1 MSAREGADDVGKRF
15 NVTGV
20 CIPEMHYMVNIEDR
34 LKEIRELIGLGEYF
48 TINRA
53 RQYGKTTTLKC
64 LKNMLSDE
72 YLVISISF
80 EGMSR
85 ENFSDENRFS
95 KYFLRLLYNSL
106 KYDRQS
112 GISKEIAEECKK
124 KAEDEHSLMPFW
136 KLSDFISDLCGWAD
150 KPLVLMIDEVDQA
163 GTHELFLNFLGLL
176 RSKYLSRTEIP
187 TFQSVI
193 LAGVYDIKNL
203 KLKLRKE
210 MEHQYNSPWNIA
222 ADFNVDMSFSAQD
235 IEGMLS
241 DYEKDRRTGMDI
253 GGISRLIYDYTSGY
267 PYLVSR
273 ICKLTDEAVSRK
285 PEFSAKIPWT
295 QEGIMDAVGMLLRKP
310 NTLFDDMIKHLAE
323 YPELNTILHNI
334 LFNGAEYSFYAYNT
348 AMNIGVMFGFLKE
361 SDGKTVVANRIFEM
375 HLYQYYLSEET
386 VKADHPFFPTGYN
399 SQFIKNGWLDMDLVM
414 EKFLEY
420 YTDIYRD
427 ADQKFV
433 EKQGRKLFLLY
444 LRPIINGTGNFYVE
458 AQTRDETR
466 TDIVVDYLGRQSVIE
481 IKIWH
486 GPKYNEEGE
495 QQLIDYLDLYHLDKG
510 YLLTF
515 SFNKKKQPGKKEV
528 HIQGKR
534 LFEIT
539 V

>member
-1 MSAREGADDVGKRF
+1 MGKRF

-20 CIPEMHYMVNIEDR
+20 CIPKMHYMVDIEDR

-64 LKNMLSDE
+64 LKNMLSDD
-72 YLVISISF
+72 YIVISISF

-85 ENFSDENRFS
+85 EAFSDENTFS
-95 KYFLRLLYNSL
+95 RYFLRLLYHAL
-106 KYDRQS
+106 KYGRQTGS
-112 GISKEIAEECKK
+112 STIAEECKK
-124 KAEDEHSLMPFW
+124 KAEEEHCLMSFW
-136 KLSDFISDLCGWAD
+136 ELSDFISELCARAD
-150 KPLVLMIDEVDQA
+150 QPLILMIDEVDQA
-163 GTHELFLNFLGLL
+163 GTHEIFLNFLGLL

-187 TFQSVI
+187 TFRSVI

-203 KLKLRKE
+203 KLKIRKE

-241 DYEKDRRTGMDI
+241 DYEADRRTGMDTRE
-253 GGISRLIYDYTSGY
+253 ISSLIYDYTSGY

-273 ICKLTDEAVSRK
+273 ICKLTDEVVSRK
-285 PEFSAKIPWT
+285 PEFSAKMPWT
-295 QEGIMDAVGMLLRKP
+295 REGIMDAVGMLLRKP
-310 NTLFDDMIKHLAE
+310 NTLFDDMVKHLAE
-323 YPELNTILHNI
+323 YPELNTVLPNI
-334 LFNGAEYSFYAYNT
+334 LFNGAEYTFYAYNT

-361 SDGKTVVANRIFEM
+361 AEGKAVVANRIFEM
-375 HLYQYYLSEET
+375 HLYQYYLSEEM
-386 VKADHPFFPTGYN
+386 VRADHPFFPTGYN
-399 SQFIKNGWLDMDLVM
+399 SQFIKNGCLNMDLVM

-427 ADQKFV
+427 VDQNFV

-481 IKIWH
+481 VKIWH
-486 GPKYNEEGE
+486 GPKYNEAGE
-495 QQLIDYLDLYHLDKG
+495 QQLIDYLDLYHLEKG

-515 SFNKKKQPGKKEV
+515 SFNKKKRPGKREV
-528 HIQGKR
+528 YLQGKR
-534 LFEIT
+534 LLEIT

>member
-1 MSAREGADDVGKRF
+1 MHQKVMSAREGADGMGKRF

-20 CIPEMHYMVNIEDR
+20 CIPQMHYMVDMEER

-64 LKNMLSDE
+64 LKDMLSDD
-72 YLVISISF
+72 YIVISISF

-85 ENFSDENRFS
+85 ENFSDENTFGR
-95 KYFLRLLYNSL
+95 YFLRLLYNSL
-106 KYDRQS
+106 KYGRQT
-112 GISKEIAEECKK
+112 GIIQEIAEECKK
-124 KAEDEHSLMPFW
+124 KAEEEHSLMSFW
-136 KLSDFISDLCGWAD
+136 KLSDFISDLCARAD
-150 KPLVLMIDEVDQA
+150 QPLVLMIDEVDQA
-163 GTHELFLNFLGLL
+163 GNHEIFLNFLGLL

-187 TFQSVI
+187 TFRSVI

-203 KLKLRKE
+203 KLRIRKE
-210 MEHQYNSPWNIA
+210 VERQYNSPWNIA
-222 ADFNVDMSFSAQD
+222 ADFNVDMSLSAQD

-241 DYEKDRRTGMDI
+241 DYEADHRTGMAI
-253 GGISRLIYDYTSGY
+253 RRISRLIYDYTSGY

-273 ICKLTDEAVSRK
+273 ICKLTDEVVSRK
-285 PEFSAKIPWT
+285 PEFSAKMPWT
-295 QEGIMDAVGMLLRKP
+295 QEGIMEAVGMLLRKP

-323 YPELNTILHNI
+323 YPELNTILPNI
-334 LFNGAEYSFYAYNT
+334 LFHGAEYTFYAYNT

-361 SDGKTVVANRIFEM
+361 SDGKAVVANRIFEM
-375 HLYQYYLSEET
+375 HLYQYYLSEEM

-420 YTDIYRD
+420 YTDI
-427 ADQKFV
+427 
-433 EKQGRKLFLLY
+433 
-444 LRPIINGTGNFYVE
+444 
-458 AQTRDETR
+458 
-466 TDIVVDYLGRQSVIE
+466 VVDYLGRQSVIE
-481 IKIWH
+481 VKIWH
-486 GPKYNEEGE
+486 GSKYNEAGE

-515 SFNKKKQPGKKEV
+515 SFNKRKQPGKREV

-534 LFEIT
+534 LLEIT
-539 V
+539 L

>member
-1 MSAREGADDVGKRF
+1 MEKRF

-20 CIPEMHYMVNIEDR
+20 CIPKIHYMVDLKGR
-34 LKEIRELIGLGEYF
+34 LKEIRGLIDLGEYF

-53 RQYGKTTTLKC
+53 RQYGKTTTLTC
-64 LKNMLSDE
+64 LKDMLSDD
-72 YLVISISF
+72 YLVISMSF
-80 EGMSR
+80 EGMSP
-85 ENFSDENRFS
+85 ETFSDENTFS

-106 KYDRQS
+106 KYGGQTGNS
-112 GISKEIAEECKK
+112 QEITEECKR
-124 KAEDEHSLMPFW
+124 KAEDDNSSMSFW
-136 KLSDFISDLCGWAD
+136 KLSDFISDLCVLSE

-163 GTHELFLNFLGLL
+163 GNHEIFLNFLGLL
-176 RSKYLSRTEIP
+176 RNKYLNRTEIP
-187 TFQSVI
+187 TFRSVI

-203 KLKLRKE
+203 KLKIRKE
-210 MEHQYNSPWNIA
+210 MDRQYNSPWNIA
-222 ADFNVDMSFSAQD
+222 ADFNVEMSFSPQD

-241 DYEKDRRTGMDI
+241 DYEANHHTSMDI
-253 GGISRLIYDYTSGY
+253 RRISRLIYDYTSGY

-273 ICKLTDEAVSRK
+273 ICKLTDEVVSQK
-285 PEFSAKIPWT
+285 PAFSAKMPWT
-295 QEGIMDAVGMLLRKP
+295 QEGIIEAVGILLRRP

-323 YPELNTILHNI
+323 YPELNTILPNI
-334 LFNGAEYSFYAYNT
+334 LFNGTEYTFYFYNT

-361 SDGKTVVANRIFEM
+361 SEGKAVVANRIFEM
-375 HLYQYYLSEET
+375 HLYQYYLSEEV
-386 VKADHPFFPTGYN
+386 VKADSPYFPTRHN
-399 SQFIKNGWLDMDLVM
+399 NQFIENGWLNMDLVM
-414 EKFLEY
+414 EKFLVY

-458 AQTRDETR
+458 SQTRDETR

-481 IKIWH
+481 VKVWH
-486 GPKYNEEGE
+486 GPKYNEDSE
-495 QQLIDYLDLYHLDKG
+495 QQLLRYLDLYHLDQG

-515 SFNKKKQPGKKEV
+515 SFNKKKQPGKKEIY
-528 HIQGKR
+528 IQGKR
-534 LFEIT
+534 ILEIT